1 MSVPVL
7 ILVTRPVDDESEG
20 STDARIAPFSQADP
34 TQPHLSVLD
43 LGATRGDGVFETV
56 MVSRGDAPA
65 IDAHLDRFAASAEL
79 LDLPEPSREVW
90 RAAFDAAVAAH
101 PPVELLAV
109 KLVLTRWVEGQDAPT
124 GWILAQPGRDFSRE
138 RVEGVRV
145 VTLDRGYRHDVASTS
160 PWLLQ
165 GAKTL
170 SYAVN
175 TAAIREA
182 KRRGA
187 DDVIFTS
194 SDGFVLEAPTA
205 SVLLRE
211 GGRFTTP
218 SAELGILPGTT
229 QRRAFALLEELGYE
243 TGAVRLRSSELGRA
257 DALWLVSSIRRAV
270 PVVELDGVA
279 KTVDR
284 ELTARLNEYLGE
296 H

>member
-1 MSVPVL
+1 
-7 ILVTRPVDDESEG
+7 
-20 STDARIAPFSQADP
+20 
-34 TQPHLSVLD
+34 VLD

-56 MVSRGDAPA
+56 MVSGGAAPA
-65 IDAHLDRFAASAEL
+65 LDAHLDRFAASARL
-79 LDLPEPSREVW
+79 LDLPEPDRAVW
-90 RAAFDAAVAAH
+90 RGAFDAAVRAH
-101 PPVELLAV
+101 PPADLLAV
-109 KLVLTRWVEGQDAPT
+109 KLVLTRGVEGSGRPT
-124 GWILAQPGRDFSRE
+124 GWITAQPGRDFSRE

-145 VTLDRGYRHDVASTS
+145 VTLDRGYRHDVATTS

-211 GGRFTTP
+211 GDRFSTP

-229 QRRAFALLEELGYE
+229 QRRAFEFLRRLGFE
-243 TGAVRLRSSELGRA
+243 TDSVRLRSSELGRA

-270 PVVELDGVA
+270 PVVELDGVPKA
-279 KTVDR
+279 VDR
-284 ELTARLNEYLGE
+284 DLTARLNAFFGE